1 MGKYYKLGP
10 NKSFSIKSQVDQ
22 GTSIGFIIDIAENE
36 SNADPEIQPLFEAWF
51 NDENYN
57 NLG

>member
-10 NKSFSIKSQVDQ
+10 NKSFAIKSQVDQ
-22 GTSIGFIIDIAENE
+22 GTSIGFIIDIAENK
-36 SNADPEIQPLFEAWF
+36 SNGDQEIQPLFEAWF
-51 NDENYN
+51 NDEIYN